1 MVARWHSQ
9 DLANCITV
17 LSAPFLPPKEFA
29 SISRHL
35 KFLVSV
41 HAGREY
47 ALNVVPLHLDG
58 HRSWKSLFP
67 QFRLPEPLEQTMR
80 GGFRRNLGARTVR
93 RARQLRDKE
102 NRSHSRSNRSAN
114 MPRIPVLQKR
124 KRMHRA
130 GRHGVAWRTWLS
142 SRRRRLVRCKQCLS
156 WLPIRVPPRNLFPR

>member
-67 QFRLPEPLEQTMR
+67 QFRLPEPLEQ
-80 GGFRRNLGARTVR
+80 NDARWIPSKPRSPNCSASSPASRQRESVTFTV
-93 RARQLRDKE
+93 K
-102 NRSHSRSNRSAN
+102 
-114 MPRIPVLQKR
+114 
-124 KRMHRA
+124 
-130 GRHGVAWRTWLS
+130 
-142 SRRRRLVRCKQCLS
+142 
-156 WLPIRVPPRNLFPR
+156 